1 MPTFLCHVKKP
12 DGSILAIDVDEAMTV
27 NELQGIL
34 AERTDIPKEDQ
45 RIIFGGRVIKGAAS
59 LSSCG
64 VNLSNSTVH
73 LITSKPQDHAAAQGD
88 PFGTTPAFLLQLQ
101 HHLLANPEVMQQM
114 MNSKAMQT
122 LLNNKDLLRSVVM
135 MNPQMRTLVDKTPEL
150 REMLSDQTF
159 MVQSME
165 AFRNPTLMREQLRS
179 SEGALRSMENVPGGF
194 ETVKGTFNK
203 LERPYADALEMAKVK
218 LEEDGGPPTEYP
230 ELSFD
235 PNAMAAM
242 FQDPNMVQ
250 LMASL
255 FTAKEKQAVSGNA
268 ADASI
273 GTCFTDPAFIA
284 KLFQPATMQ
293 VVAQMQNAMQQL
305 TIKSEEPEFNPL
317 ANPYF
322 PGHNFSNSF
331 GNFLLAQQEN
341 PELQYRS
348 QIQALKSMGFVDV
361 DANVQALLQTDGNVT
376 RAIEVLLEQQE
387 P

>member
-1 MPTFLCHVKKP
+1 M
-12 DGSILAIDVDEAMTV
+12 
-27 NELQGIL
+27 
-34 AERTDIPKEDQ
+34 
-45 RIIFGGRVIKGAAS
+45 
-59 LSSCG
+59 
-64 VNLSNSTVH
+64 
-73 LITSKPQDHAAAQGD
+73 
-88 PFGTTPAFLLQLQ
+88 
-101 HHLLANPEVMQQM
+101 
-114 MNSKAMQT
+114 
-122 LLNNKDLLRSVVM
+122 
-135 MNPQMRTLVDKTPEL
+135 
-150 REMLSDQTF
+150 
-159 MVQSME
+159 
-165 AFRNPTLMREQLRS
+165 
-179 SEGALRSMENVPGGF
+179 
-194 ETVKGTFNK
+194 GTFNK

-341 PELQYRS
+341 PELQYRARSKRLSRWASSTWTPTSRRSCKRTVTSRARSKFSSSSRSRELS
-348 QIQALKSMGFVDV
+348 QVGRVPKR
-361 DANVQALLQTDGNVT
+361 LQPCAREESNSQLDFLFPFS
-376 RAIEVLLEQQE
+376 RF
-387 P
+387 

>member
-1 MPTFLCHVKKP
+1 
-12 DGSILAIDVDEAMTV
+12 
-27 NELQGIL
+27 
-34 AERTDIPKEDQ
+34 
-45 RIIFGGRVIKGAAS
+45 
-59 LSSCG
+59 
-64 VNLSNSTVH
+64 
-73 LITSKPQDHAAAQGD
+73 
-88 PFGTTPAFLLQLQ
+88 
-101 HHLLANPEVMQQM
+101 

-135 MNPQMRTLVDKTPEL
+135 MNPQMRTLVDETPEL
-150 REMLSDQTF
+150 REMLSDQNF

-203 LERPYADALEMAKVK
+203 LERPYTEALEMAKVK
-218 LEEDGGPPTEYP
+218 LEEEGVPAEYP

-255 FTAKEKQAVSGNA
+255 FTAKEKQAVTGNA
-268 ADASI
+268 ADAGI

-317 ANPYF
+317 ANPYY
-322 PGHNFSNSF
+322 PGSNFSNSF

-341 PELQYRS
+341 PELQFRS